1 MPHCVRPD
9 TIIDAV
15 VPFIPEVYLANMQP
29 VVLSIA
35 GFDPSSGAGVTADVK
50 TVAAHGCFAIA
61 CITSVTVQ
69 TTQGVRRFESI
80 QGEIVSETLFELA
93 ADLPINAVRIGMLG
107 SGEVADAV
115 AAFLETTRP
124 PNVVLDPI
132 LRSSS
137 GADLL
142 DAKGVEI
149 LRDRLLPVATLVTP
163 NLAEAAVLTGLPVSR
178 IEEMRAGG
186 RELLRL
192 GARNAVVTGGHLEGD
207 ATDLLLWRPDGTDE
221 IFEEELRGERIPSSS
236 THGTG
241 CAYATSVACHL
252 ARGFRVPEAVAGA
265 KEFVRGAIEHA
276 TPLGHGKGPME
287 LLWNLKKDAGR

>member
-1 MPHCVRPD
+1 
-9 TIIDAV
+9 
-15 VPFIPEVYLANMQP
+15 MQP

-35 GFDPSSGAGVTADVK
+35 GFDPSSGAGVTADIK
-50 TVAAHGCFAIA
+50 TAAAHGCFAVA
-61 CITSVTVQ
+61 CITSLTVQ
-69 TTQGVRRFESI
+69 TTQGVRRVESL

-93 ADLPINAVRIGMLG
+93 ADLPIDAVRIGMLG
-107 SGEVADAV
+107 SGEVAEAV

-124 PNVVLDPI
+124 QNVVLDPI

-149 LRDRLLPVATLVTP
+149 LRNRLLPLATLVTP
-163 NLAEAAVLTGLPVSR
+163 NLAEAGALTKLPVSG
-178 IEEMRAGG
+178 IEQMRAAG

-192 GARNAVVTGGHLEGD
+192 GARNAAVTGGHLRGD
-207 ATDLLLWRPDGTDE
+207 VTDLLLWRPEGTDE
-221 IFEEELRGERIPSSS
+221 IFEEALSGERLRSSS

-241 CAYATSVACHL
+241 CAFATSVACHL

-265 KEFVRGAIEHA
+265 KEFVRRAIEHA
-276 TPLGHGKGPME
+276 TPLGHGNGPME
-287 LLWNLKKDAGR
+287 LLWNLNKK